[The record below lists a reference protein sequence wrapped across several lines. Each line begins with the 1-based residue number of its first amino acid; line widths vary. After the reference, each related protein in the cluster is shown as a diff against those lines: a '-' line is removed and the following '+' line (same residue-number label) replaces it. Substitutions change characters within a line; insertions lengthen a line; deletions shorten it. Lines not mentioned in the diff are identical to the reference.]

1 MSMCLPQGVKYECMS
16 SSGCQAGL
24 CVFLRVSS
32 MSVFLLQGV
41 KYECVSSSG
50 FQV

>member
-1 MSMCLPQGVKYECMS
+1 MSVCLPQGVKYECVS
-16 SSGCQAGL
+16 SSGCQVWV

-32 MSVFLLQGV
+32 MSVCLLQGV

-50 FQV
+50 CQE